1 MKLQICLIKNHFLC
15 FLRDI
20 LIIYIFI
27 PTKCQQKANKNL
39 GSIFGCIFDE
49 FPEGTAMCI
58 LSNKIFGSREL
69 RKVTYPFR
77 SNCPLEFCK
86 CAIAWYTSCGLEI
99 LFFFKVEF
107 LFFNSVPKKRHI
119 NKAHIHNFPTQAF
132 ICRSVDQTNSC
143 ESVNVVFLLEK
154 VIENIIKS

>member
-1 MKLQICLIKNHFLC
+1 M
-15 FLRDI
+15 
-20 LIIYIFI
+20 
-27 PTKCQQKANKNL
+27 PTKMPQKSWQHFWL
-39 GSIFGCIFDE
+39 HEDE

-99 LFFFKVEF
+99 LFLFSVKVEF
-107 LFFNSVPKKRHI
+107 LSFNSGPKKRHVA
-119 NKAHIHNFPTQAF
+119 KAHIHNFPTQAF
-132 ICRSVDQTNSC
+132 ICRSVDQINSC
-143 ESVNVVFLLEK
+143 ESVNVVYFTG
-154 VIENIIKS
+154 ENH